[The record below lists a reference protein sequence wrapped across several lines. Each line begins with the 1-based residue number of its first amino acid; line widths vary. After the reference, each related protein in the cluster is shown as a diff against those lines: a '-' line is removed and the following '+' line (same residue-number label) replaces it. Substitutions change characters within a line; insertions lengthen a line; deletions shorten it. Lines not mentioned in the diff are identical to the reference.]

1 MYKTKGIKQVKQKYK
16 KLVSML
22 LDDNFSDWLEFQK
35 KSGNISDF
43 SEIFS
48 LIGVPQST
56 ENHPEGDVFT
66 HTCLALK
73 ETLKFRHFL
82 NTEKDQMTLVFAV
95 LCHDFGKPFTTSI
108 NKNKFTSYQHHIVS
122 TIILKLFLE
131 KCELES
137 FYPFV
142 KPLVKE
148 HSCPSQLFKN
158 RESISKKALISLSE
172 RVDIKMLCLVNSCD
186 YFGRNIIHSET
197 FSPASLWLI
206 EQLNINF

>member
-1 MYKTKGIKQVKQKYK
+1 
-16 KLVSML
+16 ML

-35 KSGNISDF
+35 ISGNICDF

-73 ETLKFRHFL
+73 ETLKFRTFL
-82 NTEKDQMTLVFAV
+82 NTENDLKTLVLAV

-108 NKNKFTSYQHHIVS
+108 NKKKFTSYKHQIFS
-122 TIILKLFLE
+122 TIILKSFLD
-131 KCELES
+131 KCGLET
-137 FYPFV
+137 FYPCV

-148 HSCPSQLFKN
+148 HSCPSQLFNN
-158 RESISKKALISLSE
+158 RENISKKALISLSE
-172 RVDIKMLCLVNSCD
+172 RVDIKLLCLVNSCD
-186 YFGRNIIHSET
+186 YFGRNIYHTDT

-206 EQLNINF
+206 EQFNNNF